1 MAKKALGA
9 RDVIETLRGTLDPEV
24 GINIVDMGLIYGIS
38 INPKNNNIE
47 LRLTMTSPMC
57 PVINIMLADVQMR
70 LESLPDVGK
79 VDVKLVWDPPWT
91 PDMMSEEHRLAMGV
105 I

>member
-1 MAKKALGA
+1 MAKKPITVG
-9 RDVIETLRGTLDPEV
+9 DVIGTLKGTLDPEV
-24 GINIVDMGLIYGIS
+24 GISIVDMGLIYGVS
-38 INPKNNNIE
+38 IDAKNNIE

-70 LESLPDVGK
+70 LESLPGAGK
-79 VDVKLVWDPPWT
+79 VTVKLVWEPPWN